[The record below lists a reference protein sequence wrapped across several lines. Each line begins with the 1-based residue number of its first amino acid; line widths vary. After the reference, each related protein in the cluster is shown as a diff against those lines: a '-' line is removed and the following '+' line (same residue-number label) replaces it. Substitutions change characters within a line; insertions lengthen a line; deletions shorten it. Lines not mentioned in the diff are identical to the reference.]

1 MHNQLFDAI
10 DVLDGIQIKLKLLYT
25 EYALDVENAELDGS
39 DPPALDAKAIAQL
52 KSLAIALNSVASDI
66 NKIVKEVLAPREID
80 LTEPMVVMQS
90 VDVTDEMIEDNDIP
104 F

>member
-25 EYALDVENAELDGS
+25 AYAFDVENAELDGA
-39 DPPALDAKAIAQL
+39 DPPALDAKEFAQL
-52 KSLAIALNSVASDI
+52 KSLATALNSVASDI
-66 NKIVKEVLAPREID
+66 NKIVKGVSPREID